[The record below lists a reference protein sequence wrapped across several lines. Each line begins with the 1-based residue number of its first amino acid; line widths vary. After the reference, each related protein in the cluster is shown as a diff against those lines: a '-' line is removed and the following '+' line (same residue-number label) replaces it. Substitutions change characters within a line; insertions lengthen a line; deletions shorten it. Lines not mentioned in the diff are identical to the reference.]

1 MVTGDNTVQVLG
13 PDTDQEAAWQQ
24 LGMAR
29 MVDRVAAGYS
39 ATFLAYGQVGTK
51 QKALSLDEMVY
62 CYNCK
67 LNYKILPI

>member
-1 MVTGDNTVQVLG
+1 MITNTVQVLG

-51 QKALSLDEMVY
+51 QTLYLSMRWFIVTIA
-62 CYNCK
+62 N
-67 LNYKILPI
+67 

>member
-1 MVTGDNTVQVLG
+1 MITNIAQVLG

-39 ATFLAYGQVGTK
+39 ATFLAYGQVGSR
-51 QKALSLDEMVY
+51 AS
-62 CYNCK
+62 
-67 LNYKILPI
+67 ISG

>member
-1 MVTGDNTVQVLG
+1 MVTSTNIAQVLG

-39 ATFLAYGQVGTK
+39 ATFLAYGQVRSR
-51 QKALSLDEMVY
+51 A
-62 CYNCK
+62 
-67 LNYKILPI
+67 